1 MSTGPGRLPQ
11 AGGDFR
17 SLIIGTAAATGLYAA
32 YYFYQRSKHR
42 RSDEPTYLHRELE
55 QPTATKMG
63 TPRIT
68 GTVRDQD
75 VAQKEPAKP
84 QGA

>member
-1 MSTGPGRLPQ
+1 M
-11 AGGDFR
+11 
-17 SLIIGTAAATGLYAA
+17 YAA
-32 YYFYQRSKHR
+32 YYFYQRSKHKR
-42 RSDEPTYLHRELE
+42 GDEPTCTRHFPLLGILLADVGCPDLHRELE

-75 VAQKEPAKP
+75 VPQKEPAKP